1 MQEYRTQK
9 QFFEICDSIING
21 NYQQAIDEAIEYG
34 FSAVDL
40 ANYAHEFEDVTGF
53 PDTNFFYICEGI
65 GKAKSQKEI
74 DTLKEDVKQTTYIY
88 KKAQRNYEYMFE
100 RHAEKEIKIKELQT
114 QLQPD
119 VFKTEIMISG

>member
-1 MQEYRTQK
+1 MMQEYRTQE

-21 NYQQAIDEAIEYG
+21 NYQQAIEEAVEYG

-65 GKAKSQKEI
+65 GKAKGQA
-74 DTLKEDVKQTTYIY
+74 DARY
-88 KKAQRNYEYMFE
+88 
-100 RHAEKEIKIKELQT
+100 
-114 QLQPD
+114 QPD
-119 VFKTEIMISG
+119 AVKTEAMISG